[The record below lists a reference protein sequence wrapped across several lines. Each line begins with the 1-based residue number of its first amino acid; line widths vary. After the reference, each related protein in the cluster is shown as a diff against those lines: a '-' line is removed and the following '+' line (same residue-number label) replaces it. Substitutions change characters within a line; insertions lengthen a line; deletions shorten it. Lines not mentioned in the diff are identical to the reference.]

1 MHLYVHSG
9 IIYKSQ
15 DLETNKCP
23 AIDEW
28 IKVWYVYTMECYS
41 ATEKDKI
48 VPFAETW
55 MEPETL
61 ILSEVSQ
68 KEKDRHHIISL
79 ICGV

>member
-1 MHLYVHSG
+1 M
-9 IIYKSQ
+9 
-15 DLETNKCP
+15 
-23 AIDEW
+23 
-28 IKVWYVYTMECYS
+28 WYVYTMECYS
-41 ATEKDKI
+41 AIKKDKI